1 MARLVLVILVLAAA
15 YADRIDDPGF
25 AFYATLAAVPFAAAS
40 LLSGIGDHGADF
52 SQTVMSGL
60 ALLTVVVGSAARAPA
75 VAQGVVPPLAQTA
88 LVACLLVFMTQ
99 ACLAL
104 RREF

>member
-52 SQTVMSGL
+52 TQTFMSGL
-60 ALLTVVVGSAARAPA
+60 ALLAVVVGSATRAPA